1 MMKSYKKTS
10 NPLLNL
16 FLWLFIISI
25 PIWLVVSEAEENDW
39 MFYIGF
45 IIITVIVSIYQVK
58 K

>member
-1 MMKSYKKTS
+1 MKSYKKTS